1 MSDFL
6 ENLKNAADNGEF
18 NSDAAKK
25 ILEITEL
32 ADQKMQGK
40 NPEEAIEDLKENI
53 QKLQEGEAIE
63 PVTEKKAIEANTE
76 YEKKMEAFK
85 KQDLVNNQ
93 LATLIEIEDMV
104 VLTIGDMFN
113 FISELEKRFEKE
125 IETKDPMFGD
135 LLKKIEEIKSKY
147 ES

>member
-1 MSDFL
+1 MSEFL
-6 ENLKNAADNGEF
+6 ENLKNAADNGTF

-25 ILEITEL
+25 ILEISEL

-40 NPEEAIEDLKENI
+40 NPEEAIEDLKENL
-53 QKLQEGEAIE
+53 QKLQDEEALE
-63 PVTEKKAIEANTE
+63 PVSEEKVIEANTE

-104 VLTIGDMFN
+104 VLSISDMFG
-113 FISELEKRFEKE
+113 FIAELEKKFEKE
-125 IETKDPMFGD
+125 LETKDPMFGD
-135 LLKKIEEIKSKY
+135 LKKKIEEIKSKY